1 MSAGV
6 YESEEVLAEKYRA
19 GLRTTIHDD
28 MAGSRIWTVEEAYQ
42 VALQIEEKLKRSY
55 TLPKLTSSLVPT
67 PKSAPQQLKTIDDK
81 AKNNLLQVW

>member
-6 YESEEVLAEKYRA
+6 YEAEEVLAAKYRA

-42 VALQIEEKLKRSY
+42 VALQIEEVIHAAQTNLEFGSY
-55 TLPKLTSSLVPT
+55 TKIGTT
-67 PKSAPQQLKTIDDK
+67 TTQD
-81 AKNNLLQVW
+81 NR